1 VAHIATKT
9 KAKLHGSASTLNVGR
24 GGDVPEDQLVLF
36 EPGKD
41 YTIGQFTV
49 SVVQS
54 KHSPPMKGI
63 NDDLGE
69 TIDKPLKQ
77 PASFRDYKEGG
88 SFDILIKRDGH
99 AMLVKPSANYVDG
112 ALDTVRADVLFL
124 GTATLG
130 KQTQKVQDAIYDQT
144 VKKVQPQLVVA
155 IHWDNFFLPLDEHLE
170 MLGKFIDDI
179 PAGFDYLINRLKADK
194 ILFGLM
200 RGYQS
205 VILFGKDGPVGKPK

>member
-1 VAHIATKT
+1 MVK
-9 KAKLHGSASTLNVGR
+9 
-24 GGDVPEDQLVLF
+24 
-36 EPGKD
+36 
-41 YTIGQFTV
+41 
-49 SVVQS
+49 S
-54 KHSPPMKGI
+54 KHSPPIKGI

-88 SFDILIKRDGH
+88 SFDILIKRGGH
-99 AMLVKPSANYVDG
+99 TMLVKPSANYVEG
-112 ALDTVRADVLFL
+112 ALDKVRADVLFL

-130 KQTQKVQDAIYDQT
+130 KQTKKVQDAIYDQT

-179 PAGFDYLINRLKADK
+179 PAGFDYLIDRLKTDK
-194 ILFGLM
+194 IPFGLM
-200 RGYQS
+200 QGYQS
-205 VILFGKDGPVGKPK
+205 VILFGKDGPVGKKGK